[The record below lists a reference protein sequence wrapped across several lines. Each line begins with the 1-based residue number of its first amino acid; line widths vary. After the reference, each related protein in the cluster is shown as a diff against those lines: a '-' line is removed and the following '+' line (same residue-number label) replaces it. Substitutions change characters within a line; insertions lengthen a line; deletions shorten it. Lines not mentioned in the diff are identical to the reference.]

1 VTDAEGPETAP
12 LRSSR
17 PTLTWRRLA
26 LIWLVARGIVFGIW
40 AYFGLTTQYDVLYYW
55 HRTHLMWTGT
65 PLADTLVE
73 YPTPV
78 VWFLSIPYWLA
89 GQSRP
94 GFVVAFVGLMLLL
107 DVLFA
112 IALWRVGGTHRTFAV
127 LFWIIFTFVMG
138 PTTYMR
144 FDLVP
149 AVLGGLAVIALYTNR
164 RAIAGGLIGLG
175 AALKLWPAL
184 LWPATLGGSSRS
196 RLRSLLGG
204 VVVGGGLAVA
214 SLAAGGW
221 HRLVS
226 PLAWQSA
233 RGLQIESLWATPLM
247 LIRGFAPSRYA
258 VEVSKWQAFEIT
270 GAGAGPMLTV
280 STMATMVGYLGIIWV
295 YVMWL
300 RRSDRTIVDAA
311 LLMVLVIT
319 VTIVTNKTFS
329 PQYMMW
335 LGGPLAALLV
345 AAGRAP
351 REQLAPIW
359 RDLRALTFWVLGL
372 TLATQLVY
380 PVLYEPLVHGGPL
393 LILATIVLVLRNL
406 GMVVFAVWLALLVR
420 RTLRRGQGT
429 RSDRRRTERSGSR

>member
-1 VTDAEGPETAP
+1 MTDADGLETDPP
-12 LRSSR
+12 LSAR
-17 PTLTWRRLA
+17 PVLGWRRLA
-26 LIWLVARGIVFGIW
+26 LIWLVARGIVFAMW

-78 VWFLSIPYWLA
+78 VWFLSIPYWVA

-94 GFVVAFVGLMLLL
+94 GFVVAFIGFMLLL

-112 IALWRVGGTHRTFAV
+112 VALWRAGGKHRTFAL
-127 LFWIIFTFVMG
+127 LFWIVFTFVMG

-149 AVLGGLAVIALYTNR
+149 AVLGGLAVIMLFSDR
-164 RAIAGGLIGLG
+164 RGVAGGLIGLG

-184 LWPATLGGSSRS
+184 LWPATLGGSVRS
-196 RLRSLLGG
+196 RLRSLAGA
-204 VVVGGGLAVA
+204 VVVGVGLALA
-214 SLAAGGW
+214 SLVAGGW

-226 PLAWQSA
+226 PLEWQSA

-258 VEVSKWQAFEIT
+258 VEVSQWQAFEIT
-270 GAGAGPMLTV
+270 GAGVGGMLAA
-280 STMATMVGYLGIIWV
+280 SNIAMVIGYLGIAWA

-300 RRSDRTIVDAA
+300 RRSDRTVVDAA

-351 REQLAPIW
+351 REQQAPTW
-359 RDLRALTFWVLGL
+359 RNLQGLTYWVLGL

-380 PVLYEPLVHGGPL
+380 PVLYEPLVHGGRL
-393 LILATIVLVLRNL
+393 MMLATIVLVLRNL
-406 GMVVFAVWLALLVR
+406 GMVVFAVWLALMVG
-420 RTLRRGQGT
+420 RTLRRGRGT
-429 RSDRRRTERSGSR
+429 RAERRRAQRMGSR

>member
-1 VTDAEGPETAP
+1 
-12 LRSSR
+12 
-17 PTLTWRRLA
+17 
-26 LIWLVARGIVFGIW
+26 
-40 AYFGLTTQYDVLYYW
+40 
-55 HRTHLMWTGT
+55 MWTGT

-78 VWFLSIPYWLA
+78 VWFLSIPYWVA

-94 GFVVAFVGLMLLL
+94 GFVVAFIGLMLLL

-112 IALWRVGGTHRTFAV
+112 VALWRAGGTRRTFAV

-149 AVLGGLAVIALYTNR
+149 AVLGGLAVIALYSNR
-164 RAIAGGLIGLG
+164 RAIAGGLVGLG

-184 LWPATLGGSSRS
+184 LWPATLGGTWRS
-196 RLRSLLGG
+196 RLRSLLGAA
-204 VVVGGGLAVA
+204 VVGGGLAVTA
-214 SLAAGGW
+214 LLAGGW

-226 PLAWQSA
+226 PLEWQSA
-233 RGLQIESLWATPLM
+233 RGLQIESIWATPMM
-247 LIRGFAPSRYA
+247 LIRGFAPSRYTVA
-258 VEVSKWQAFEIT
+258 VSQWQAFEIT
-270 GAGAGPMLTV
+270 GAGVGPMLTASNV
-280 STMATMVGYLGIIWV
+280 VMIAGYLAIALV

-319 VTIVTNKTFS
+319 VIIVTNKTFS

-351 REQLAPIW
+351 REQQAPVW

-393 LILATIVLVLRNL
+393 LILATTILVLRNVA
-406 GMVVFAVWLALLVR
+406 MVVFLVWLSLVVR
-420 RTLRRGQGT
+420 RTLLRGQDT
-429 RSDRRRTERSGSR
+429 RAARRRAGRTSR

>member
-1 VTDAEGPETAP
+1 MTDAEGPETVTPRSPRPP
-12 LRSSR
+12 LG
-17 PTLTWRRLA
+17 WRRLA
-26 LIWLVARGIVFGIW
+26 LIWIVARGIVFGVW

-55 HRTHLMWTGT
+55 HRVHLMWTGT

-94 GFVVAFVGLMLLL
+94 GFVVGFIAFMLLL

-112 IALWRVGGTHRTFAV
+112 VALWRAGGTHRTFAV
-127 LFWIIFTFVMG
+127 LFWIVFTFVMG

-164 RAIAGGLIGLG
+164 RALAGGLVGLG

-184 LWPATLGGSSRS
+184 LWPATLGGTTRS
-196 RLRSLLGG
+196 RIRSFAGAL
-204 VVVGGGLAVA
+204 VVGGGLAVA
-214 SLAAGGW
+214 SLLAGGW
-221 HRLVS
+221 HRLIS
-226 PLAWQSA
+226 PLQWQGA
-233 RGLQIESLWATPLM
+233 RGLQIESIWATPMM
-247 LIRGFAPSRYA
+247 LIRGLAPSRYTVA
-258 VEVSKWQAFEIT
+258 VSQWQAFEIT
-270 GAGAGPMLTV
+270 GAGVGPMLTV
-280 STMATMVGYLGIIWV
+280 SNIAMIVGYVGIAWA

-300 RRSDRTIVDAA
+300 RRSDRTVVDAA

-351 REQLAPIW
+351 TEQKAPTW
-359 RDLRALTFWVLGL
+359 SDLRSLTYWVLGL

-380 PVLYEPLVHGGPL
+380 PVLYEPLVHGGPWMAV
-393 LILATIVLVLRNL
+393 ATVILVLRNL
-406 GMVVFAVWLALLVR
+406 AMVVFLVRLVLLVG
-420 RTLRRGQGT
+420 RTLRRGQTSRAARRRAERAGT
-429 RSDRRRTERSGSR
+429 R